1 MKINAIKIEEQNN
14 GQGDSRNTMIQIS
27 VIIASP
33 NKDQMDI
40 VGWQYKQLWPRP
52 CKAATQT
59 IIASVVWNKTKT
71 LQLRAKLS

>member
-40 VGWQYKQLWPRP
+40 VGWQYKQL
-52 CKAATQT
+52 
-59 IIASVVWNKTKT
+59 
-71 LQLRAKLS
+71 